1 MQSKMV
7 EGVQFMVDDAGRKTA
22 VIISLEKWGKLWE
35 DIYDVLVSESRR
47 DEPAVP
53 WDSHDAAD
61 FEAETSPVEFDVDV
75 QTRRHYVA
83 MDPDLLKRL
92 RQEAQARGISAESL
106 IDLWLQER
114 LMLQQP

>member
-1 MQSKMV
+1 
-7 EGVQFMVDDAGRKTA
+7 
-22 VIISLEKWGKLWE
+22 
-35 DIYDVLVSESRR
+35 
-47 DEPAVP
+47 
-53 WDSHDAAD
+53 
-61 FEAETSPVEFDVDV
+61 VEFDVDV

-106 IDLWLQER
+106 INLWLQER

>member
-1 MQSKMV
+1 MDDDNVTSISKARTLR
-7 EGVQFMVDDAGRKTA
+7 EIGDF
-22 VIISLEKWGKLWE
+22 
-35 DIYDVLVSESRR
+35 
-47 DEPAVP
+47 

-61 FEAETSPVEFDVDV
+61 FEAETCPVEFDVDT

-106 IDLWLQER
+106 INQWLQER
-114 LMLQQP
+114 LLLQQS